1 MPRKTLRALTALC
14 LLGALPFVA
23 LLPFN
28 HPTVDDFAFAVEVAD
43 NGPAGSVAS
52 WYDTWSGRYFSFAL
66 IAGLHGSGG
75 LGWPYKVLPAVLFA
89 AFWLALTLLLRVI
102 APAAWLRRRAGLVA
116 GIGAVLCLT
125 AMPST
130 AQGLYWMAGSVTY
143 TVGTILALLLAALLL
158 APSGHGRVY
167 RVPAGVFLT
176 VGVVGSNE
184 VLMVY
189 ALLLIGAGA
198 VFHQVRRRPGR
209 GLWVVCFCTAAL
221 CSIVVL
227 LAPGNS
233 LRLGLFPD
241 GRDIP
246 HTVGRCLLM
255 PWVLFARWSINP
267 ALLGLTVLALP
278 LLSKWGR
285 RAAYRPR
292 RRALLVYG
300 LIWYGLLAAGLLP
313 GYWGT
318 GHLMPRRGLNV
329 VYVVH
334 LACWFGF
341 WFLRHSVRPAPA
353 PRSLSRRVAVL
364 ATIAV
369 GLGFAGFR
377 HWRHAVWDLA
387 VNVPVHE
394 RQVAEREELIR
405 EQVAAGRQDLELPEF
420 THFPFSV
427 CYSPLTQD
435 YVSSWYPRFL
445 GVRSVS
451 IVPRKPPAAVR

>member
-1 MPRKTLRALTALC
+1 M
-14 LLGALPFVA
+14 G
-23 LLPFN
+23 LLPAGWASRV
-28 HPTVDDFAFAVEVAD
+28 HPFRREDERIVRRAI
-43 NGPAGSVAS
+43 N
-52 WYDTWSGRYFSFAL
+52 
-66 IAGLHGSGG
+66 
-75 LGWPYKVLPAVLFA
+75 
-89 AFWLALTLLLRVI
+89 LTTRRLVRFF
-102 APAAWLRRRAGLVA
+102 PAARFFL
-116 GIGAVLCLT
+116 
-125 AMPST
+125 
-130 AQGLYWMAGSVTY
+130 
-143 TVGTILALLLAALLL
+143 
-158 APSGHGRVY
+158 Y

-292 RRALLVYG
+292 RRDG
-300 LIWYGLLAAGLLP
+300 
-313 GYWGT
+313 
-318 GHLMPRRGLNV
+318 
-329 VYVVH
+329 
-334 LACWFGF
+334 
-341 WFLRHSVRPAPA
+341 
-353 PRSLSRRVAVL
+353 
-364 ATIAV
+364 
-369 GLGFAGFR
+369 
-377 HWRHAVWDLA
+377 
-387 VNVPVHE
+387 
-394 RQVAEREELIR
+394 
-405 EQVAAGRQDLELPEF
+405 
-420 THFPFSV
+420 
-427 CYSPLTQD
+427 
-435 YVSSWYPRFL
+435 
-445 GVRSVS
+445 
-451 IVPRKPPAAVR
+451 